1 MARKSTLPP
10 ADLIVDLLRAGRTVK
25 ELAGIYGVSIQAIY
39 HRLGRG
45 GYTAADWM
53 VDAGDRECEDGLI
66 SFAEAQ
72 RRKAAAEAVVAE
84 IEASTRAGRI
94 VVPEDRSEV
103 TDDELDDAIEK
114 LTWERTCRGIRRQAE
129 EDALWRELPDEF
141 LCPIGDIT
149 KYGNGDIKW
158 FYLDPV
164 ESGLVGMPWVE
175 WVKIAREI
183 IDADQMAR
191 AAVALERAA

>member
-1 MARKSTLPP
+1 MSRY
-10 ADLIVDLLRAGRTVK
+10 LLRRLSHTV
-25 ELAGIYGVSIQAIY
+25 LVIIGISVISFFFL
-39 HRLGRG
+39 HLS
-45 GYTAADWM
+45 
-53 VDAGDRECEDGLI
+53 GDPVGLI
-66 SFAEAQ
+66 LPQDATRAQ
-72 RRKAAAEAVVAE
+72 